1 MHPLL
6 MRQLTQAGLNADR
19 APTNIDVWQT
29 FLSNLSQN
37 LVAIN
42 LQAQE
47 ELSVVQAERDRLR
60 SVLTSLNDGLCVFN
74 RDGDL
79 IFVNPAARHYLGLK
93 EGTLDSSTLLESF
106 RIHDQW
112 QPDYFLTTNALQ
124 ESVREGAQLRD
135 SDAILIR
142 PDETL
147 MPVACTLNPIIKGAH
162 VTGMLLVFRD
172 ISEQKAISNA
182 LLISKESAE
191 KASAA
196 KSDFLS
202 SMSHELRTPM
212 NAILGYGEILQED
225 LSNPPSPDIDSEYL
239 YDLKGYTHNIL
250 EAGKN
255 LLELINEVLDLT
267 RIESGKIE
275 LHLTRADMVMVIKD
289 CLQSIEPELKNKHL
303 HLEILALPNTPLLVL
318 ADQNRV
324 MQIAKQ
330 VISNAIKHNRESGSI
345 KVSLTQPSVDW
356 VRLTIQDTG
365 VGMTLEQQKHLYKPF
380 NRMSGRNLSKGTGIG
395 LTITKRLLEIM
406 GGQIIVQSEVGVGST
421 FIVDLPT
428 GETVFDVN
436 TIAKQASMRKFLL
449 LYIEDSAT
457 NVSLMSNILRERPD
471 IAFISAPSGEMGLE
485 LARAHLPDIILLDIN
500 LPGIN
505 GFEVLKRLRIATA
518 TQNIPI
524 LGLSADDTIEVLEQA
539 KSAGFYQYMV
549 KPLQKKQLLQTL
561 QAILPQEQ

>member
-29 FLSNLSQN
+29 FLNNLSQN

-47 ELSVVQAERDRLR
+47 ELSIVQAERDRLR

-79 IFVNPAARHYLGLK
+79 IFVNPAARQYLGLK

-124 ESVREGAQLRD
+124 EAMREGAQLRD
-135 SDAILIR
+135 SDAALVR

-147 MPVACTLNPIIKGAH
+147 MSVACTLNPIIKGAH

-485 LARAHLPDIILLDIN
+485 LARAHLPDVILLDIN

-505 GFEVLKRLRIATA
+505 GFEVLKRLRIANV
-518 TQNIPI
+518 TQNIPV

-561 QAILPQEQ
+561 QIILPQD

>member
-19 APTNIDVWQT
+19 LPANVDVWQT
-29 FLSNLSQN
+29 FLNNLSQN
-37 LVAIN
+37 FVAVN
-42 LQAQE
+42 LQTQE
-47 ELSVVQAERDRLR
+47 ELSVIQAERDRLR

-79 IFVNPAARHYLGLK
+79 IFVNPAARQYLGLK
-93 EGTLDSSTLLESF
+93 EGALDSSTLLESF

-112 QPDYFLTTNALQ
+112 QPDYFLTTTALQ
-124 ESVREGAQLRD
+124 EAVREGAQLRD
-135 SDAILIR
+135 PDAALVR

-172 ISEQKAISNA
+172 ISEQKAIANA
-182 LLISKESAE
+182 LFIAKESAE

-225 LSNPPSPDIDSEYL
+225 LSNPPSETDSEYL
-239 YDLKGYTHNIL
+239 YDLKGYTYNIL

-303 HLEILALPNTPLLVL
+303 HLEILALPDTPLLVL

-330 VISNAIKHNRESGSI
+330 VISNAIKHNRDSGSI

-380 NRMSGRNLSKGTGIG
+380 TRMSGRNLSKGTGIG

-406 GGQIIVQSEVGVGST
+406 GGQIIVQSEVGIGST

-485 LARAHLPDIILLDIN
+485 LARAHLPDVILLDIN

-518 TQNIPI
+518 TQNIPV

-561 QAILPQEQ
+561 QIILPQD

>member
-6 MRQLTQAGLNADR
+6 MRQLTQASLNNDR
-19 APTNIDVWQT
+19 LPTNIDIWQT
-29 FLSNLSQN
+29 FLSNLSQT
-37 LVAIN
+37 LVTIN

-47 ELSVVQAERDRLR
+47 ELAIVQAERDRLR

-79 IFVNPAARHYLGLK
+79 IFVNPTARQYLGIK
-93 EGTLDSSTLLESF
+93 ESVLDATTLLESLRF
-106 RIHDQW
+106 HDQW
-112 QPDYFLTTNALQ
+112 QPDYFLTTSALQ
-124 ESVREGAQLRD
+124 EALREGAQLRD
-135 SDAILIR
+135 PDAALIR
-142 PDETL
+142 ADEIL

-182 LLISKESAE
+182 LLVAKESAE

-225 LSNPPSPDIDSEYL
+225 LSNPPAETDNEYL

-275 LHLTRADMVMVIKD
+275 LHLTRADMVTVIQD
-289 CLQSIEPELKNKHL
+289 CVQFFQPDLKHKHL
-303 HLEILALPNTPLLVL
+303 QLEILTLPASPLLVL

-324 MQIAKQ
+324 MQIVKQ
-330 VISNAIKHNRESGSI
+330 VISNAIKHNREKGII
-345 KVSLTQPSVDW
+345 KISLTQPSVDW
-356 VRLTIQDTG
+356 VRLVVQDTG
-365 VGMTLEQQKHLYKPF
+365 VGMTMEQQKQLYKPF
-380 NRMSGRNLSKGTGIG
+380 TRMSGRNLSKGTGIG

-406 GGQIIVQSEVGVGST
+406 GGQITIQSEVDVGST
-421 FIVDLPT
+421 FTIDLPT
-428 GETVFDVN
+428 GETVFDIN

-457 NVSLMSNILRERPD
+457 NVSLMANILRERPD

-485 LARAHLPDIILLDIN
+485 LARAHSPDVILLDIN

-505 GFEVLKRLRIATA
+505 GFEVLKRLRIATS

-561 QAILPQEQ
+561 QVIVPQE

>member
-6 MRQLTQAGLNADR
+6 MRQLTQASLNNER
-19 APTNIDVWQT
+19 LPTNIDIWQT
-29 FLSNLSQN
+29 FLSNLSQM
-37 LVAIN
+37 LVTIN

-47 ELSVVQAERDRLR
+47 ELAVVQAERDRLR

-79 IFVNPAARHYLGLK
+79 IFVNPAARQYLGIK
-93 EGTLDSSTLLESF
+93 EGVLDATTLLESF
-106 RIHDQW
+106 RFHDQW
-112 QPDYFLTTNALQ
+112 QPDYFLTTSALQ
-124 ESVREGAQLRD
+124 EALREGAQLRD
-135 SDAILIR
+135 PDAALIR
-142 PDETL
+142 SDETL
-147 MPVACTLNPIIKGAH
+147 MPVACTLSPIIKGAH
-162 VTGMLLVFRD
+162 ITGMLLVFRD
-172 ISEQKAISNA
+172 ISEQKAVSNA
-182 LLISKESAE
+182 LFVAKESAE

-225 LSNPPSPDIDSEYL
+225 LSNPPTETDSEYL

-275 LHLTRADMVMVIKD
+275 LHLTRADMVTVVKD
-289 CLQSIEPELKNKHL
+289 CVQLLQPDLKHKHL
-303 HLEILALPNTPLLVL
+303 QLEILTLPAAPLLVL

-324 MQIAKQ
+324 MQIVKQ
-330 VISNAIKHNRESGSI
+330 VISNAIKHNREKGTI
-345 KVSLTQPSVDW
+345 KISLTQPSVDW
-356 VRLTIQDTG
+356 VRLIVEDSG
-365 VGMTLEQQKHLYKPF
+365 VGMTMEQQKQLYKPF
-380 NRMSGRNLSKGTGIG
+380 TRMSGRNLSKGTGIG

-406 GGQIIVQSEVGVGST
+406 GGQITTQSEINVGST
-421 FIVDLPT
+421 FTVDLPT
-428 GETVFDVN
+428 GETVFDIN
-436 TIAKQASMRKFLL
+436 TIARQASMRKFLL

-457 NVSLMSNILRERPD
+457 NVSLMANILRERPD

-485 LARAHLPDIILLDIN
+485 LARAHLPDVVLLDIN

-505 GFEVLKRLRIATA
+505 GFEVLKRLRIATT
-518 TQNIPI
+518 TQNIPV

-539 KSAGFYQYMV
+539 KNAGFYQYMV

-561 QAILPQEQ
+561 QIILPQG

>member
-6 MRQLTQAGLNADR
+6 MRQLAQAGLSADR
-19 APTNIDVWQT
+19 LPANIDTWQT
-29 FLSNLSQN
+29 FLNNLSQN

-42 LQAQE
+42 LQTQE

-93 EGTLDSSTLLESF
+93 EGALDTVTLLENF

-112 QPDYFLTTNALQ
+112 QPDYFLSTSALQ
-124 ESVREGAQLRD
+124 EALREGAQLRD
-135 SDAILIR
+135 PDASLVR
-142 PDETL
+142 SNESL
-147 MPVACTLNPIIKGAH
+147 MPIACTINPIVKGAH

-172 ISEQKAISNA
+172 ISEQKAIANA
-182 LLISKESAE
+182 LLLSKEAAE

-225 LSNPPSPDIDSEYL
+225 LINPPPEIDSDYL
-239 YDLKGYTHNIL
+239 DDLQGYTHNIL

-275 LHLTRADMVMVIKD
+275 LHLTRADMVMVVKD
-289 CLQSIEPELKNKHL
+289 CLQSVEPDLKNKHL
-303 HLEILALPNTPLLVL
+303 HLDIIALPDTPLLVL

-324 MQIAKQ
+324 MQITKQ
-330 VISNAIKHNRESGSI
+330 VISNAIKHNKELGSI
-345 KVSLTQPSVDW
+345 KISLTQPSVDW
-356 VRLTIQDTG
+356 VRLSIQDTG
-365 VGMTLEQQKHLYKPF
+365 VGMTAEQQKQLYKPF
-380 NRMSGRNLSKGTGIG
+380 TRMSGRNLSKGTGIG

-406 GGQIIVQSEVGVGST
+406 GGQIMVESELGAGST

-428 GETVFDVN
+428 GETSFDIN
-436 TIAKQASMRKFLL
+436 TLSKHASIRKFLL

-471 IAFISAPSGEMGLE
+471 VAFISAPSGEMGLE
-485 LARAHLPDIILLDIN
+485 LARAHLPDVILLDIN

-505 GFEVLKRLRIATA
+505 GFEVLKRLRIAAA
-518 TQNIPI
+518 TQNIPV

-539 KSAGFYQYMV
+539 KNAGFYQYMV

-561 QAILPQEQ
+561 QALLPQEP

>member
-6 MRQLTQAGLNADR
+6 MRQLMQAGLSIDR
-19 APTNIDVWQT
+19 APANIDIWQT
-29 FLSNLSQN
+29 FLNNLSQN

-74 RDGDL
+74 RDGEL
-79 IFVNPAARHYLGLK
+79 IFVNPAARNYLGLQD
-93 EGTLDSSTLLESF
+93 GTLDTLTLLESF

-112 QPDYFLTTNALQ
+112 HPEGFLTTVDLQ
-124 ESVREGAQLRD
+124 EALREGAQLRD
-135 SDAILIR
+135 PDAVLIR

-147 MPVACTLNPIIKGAH
+147 MPIACTLSPIIKGAH
-162 VTGMLLVFRD
+162 VMGMLLVFRD
-172 ISEQKAISNA
+172 ISEQKAIANA
-182 LLISKESAE
+182 LLISKETAE

-225 LSNPPSPDIDSEYL
+225 LLNAPPETDADYL
-239 YDLKGYTHNIL
+239 CDLKSYTHNIL

-255 LLELINEVLDLT
+255 LLELINEILDLT
-267 RIESGKIE
+267 RIESGNIE
-275 LHLTRADMVMVIKD
+275 LHLTRADMVMVVKD
-289 CLQSIEPELKNKHL
+289 CLQLFQSELKAKNLQLKTS
-303 HLEILALPNTPLLVL
+303 ILPDKPLLVL
-318 ADQNRV
+318 ADRNRV
-324 MQIAKQ
+324 MQITKQ
-330 VISNAIKHNRESGSI
+330 IISNAIKHNRESGSI
-345 KVSLTQPSVDW
+345 KISLTQPSPDW
-356 VRLTIQDTG
+356 VRLTVQDTG
-365 VGMTLEQQKHLYKPF
+365 MGMTIEQQKQLYEPF
-380 NRMSGRNLSKGTGIG
+380 TRMNGRNLSKGTGIG

-406 GGQIIVQSEVGVGST
+406 GGQIMVQSEVGVGST

-428 GETVFDVN
+428 GETVFGTN
-436 TIAKQASMRKFLL
+436 TLAKQASMRKFLL

-457 NVSLMSNILRERPD
+457 NVSLMSNILKERPD

-485 LARAHLPDIILLDIN
+485 LARAHLPDVILLDIN

-505 GFEVLKRLRIATA
+505 GFEVLRRLRVATA
-518 TQNIPI
+518 TQNIPV
-524 LGLSADDTIEVLEQA
+524 LGLSADDTIEVLEQV
-539 KSAGFYQYMV
+539 KSSGFYQYMV

-561 QAILPQEQ
+561 QILLPQE

>member
-1 MHPLL
+1 
-6 MRQLTQAGLNADR
+6 
-19 APTNIDVWQT
+19 
-29 FLSNLSQN
+29 
-37 LVAIN
+37 
-42 LQAQE
+42 
-47 ELSVVQAERDRLR
+47 
-60 SVLTSLNDGLCVFN
+60 
-74 RDGDL
+74 
-79 IFVNPAARHYLGLK
+79 
-93 EGTLDSSTLLESF
+93 LLESF

-112 QPDYFLTTNALQ
+112 QPDYFLSTSALQ
-124 ESVREGAQLRD
+124 EALREGAQLRD
-135 SDAILIR
+135 PDASLVR

-147 MPVACTLNPIIKGAH
+147 MPIACTVNPIVKGAH

-172 ISEQKAISNA
+172 ISEQKAIANA
-182 LLISKESAE
+182 LLLSKEAAE

-225 LSNPPSPDIDSEYL
+225 LINPPAEIDVDYL
-239 YDLKGYTHNIL
+239 GDLQGYTHNIL

-267 RIESGKIE
+267 RIESGRIE
-275 LHLTRADMVMVIKD
+275 LHLTRADMVMVVKD
-289 CLQSIEPELKNKHL
+289 CLRSVESDLKNKHL
-303 HLEILALPNTPLLVL
+303 HLEIVALPDAPLLVL

-324 MQIAKQ
+324 MQITKQ
-330 VISNAIKHNRESGSI
+330 VISNAIKHNKESGSVKI
-345 KVSLTQPSVDW
+345 SLTQPSVDW
-356 VRLTIQDTG
+356 VRLSIQDTG
-365 VGMTLEQQKHLYKPF
+365 VGMTAEQQKQLYKPF
-380 NRMSGRNLSKGTGIG
+380 TRMSGRNLSKGTGIG

-406 GGQIIVQSEVGVGST
+406 GGQIMVESQLGAGST
-421 FIVDLPT
+421 FVVDLPT
-428 GETVFDVN
+428 GETAFDIN
-436 TIAKQASMRKFLL
+436 TLSKHASMRKFLL

-485 LARAHLPDIILLDIN
+485 LARAHLPDVILLDIN

-505 GFEVLKRLRIATA
+505 GFEVLKRLRIAAA
-518 TQNIPI
+518 TQNIPV

-539 KSAGFYQYMV
+539 KNAGFHQYMV

-561 QAILPQEQ
+561 KALLPQEQ

>member
-6 MRQLTQAGLNADR
+6 MRQLMQAGLNADR

-29 FLSNLSQN
+29 FLNNLSQN

-79 IFVNPAARHYLGLK
+79 IFVNPAARQYLGLK
-93 EGTLDSSTLLESF
+93 DGALDATTLLESF

-112 QPDYFLTTNALQ
+112 QPDYFLTTVALQ
-124 ESVREGAQLRD
+124 EALREGAQLRD
-135 SDAILIR
+135 PDAALIR

-172 ISEQKAISNA
+172 ISEQKAIANA
-182 LLISKESAE
+182 LLVSKEAAE

-225 LSNPPSPDIDSEYL
+225 LSNAPPETDSEYL
-239 YDLKGYTHNIL
+239 YDLKSYTHNIL

-267 RIESGKIE
+267 RIESGNIE
-275 LHLTRADMVMVIKD
+275 LHLTRADMVVVIKD
-289 CLQSIEPELKNKHL
+289 CVQSVQPELKNKHL
-303 HLEILALPNTPLLVL
+303 HLEILALPDTPLLVL

-324 MQIAKQ
+324 MQITKQ

-345 KVSLTQPSVDW
+345 KISLTQPSIDW

-365 VGMTLEQQKHLYKPF
+365 MGMTTEQQKQLYKPF
-380 NRMSGRNLSKGTGIG
+380 TRMSGRNLSKGTGIG

-406 GGQIIVQSEVGVGST
+406 GGQIMVQSEVGVGST

-428 GETVFDVN
+428 GETIFDVN
-436 TIAKQASMRKFLL
+436 TLAKQASMRKFLL

-485 LARAHLPDIILLDIN
+485 LARAHLPDVILLDIN

-518 TQNIPI
+518 TQNIPV

-539 KSAGFYQYMV
+539 KSSGFYQYMV

-561 QAILPQEQ
+561 QVLLPQE

>member
-6 MRQLTQAGLNADR
+6 MRQLTQASLNADR
-19 APTNIDVWQT
+19 LPANVDVWQT

-93 EGTLDSSTLLESF
+93 EGVLDSSTLLESF

-112 QPDYFLTTNALQ
+112 QPDYFLTTVALQ
-124 ESVREGAQLRD
+124 EAVREGAQLRD
-135 SDAILIR
+135 PDAALIR
-142 PDETL
+142 PNETL

-182 LLISKESAE
+182 LLISKEAAE

-225 LSNPPSPDIDSEYL
+225 LSNPPSPEIDSEYL

-275 LHLTRADMVMVIKD
+275 LHLTRADMVTVIKD
-289 CLQSIEPELKNKHL
+289 CLRSIEPDLKNKHL

-380 NRMSGRNLSKGTGIG
+380 TRMSGRNLSKGTGIG

-406 GGQIIVQSEVGVGST
+406 GGQIVVQSEVGIGST

-485 LARAHLPDIILLDIN
+485 LARAHSPDVILLDIN

-505 GFEVLKRLRIATA
+505 GFEVLKRLRVATT

-561 QAILPQEQ
+561 QVILPQE

>member
-6 MRQLTQAGLNADR
+6 MRQLTQIGLNADR
-19 APTNIDVWQT
+19 LPTNVEIWQA
-29 FLSNLSQN
+29 FLHNLSQN
-37 LVAIN
+37 FVAVN

-47 ELSVVQAERDRLR
+47 ELSLVQAERDRLR

-79 IFVNPAARHYLGLK
+79 IFVNPAARQALGLK
-93 EGTLDSSTLLESF
+93 ESTLDSFSLLESF

-112 QPDYFLTTNALQ
+112 QPDYFLSTTALQ
-124 ESVREGAQLRD
+124 EALREGAQLRD
-135 SDAILIR
+135 PDAILVR
-142 PDETL
+142 ADEIL
-147 MPVACTLNPIIKGAH
+147 MPIACTLSPIIKGAH

-225 LSNPPSPDIDSEYL
+225 LSNPPPEIDNDYL
-239 YDLKGYTHNIL
+239 YDLKGYTTNIL

-275 LHLTRADMVMVIKD
+275 LHLSRADMVMVIKD
-289 CLQSIEPELKNKHL
+289 CLQSVEPDLKNKHL
-303 HLEILALPNTPLLVL
+303 HLEILALPDTPLLVL

-330 VISNAIKHNRESGSI
+330 VISNAIKHNRESGNI
-345 KVSLTQPSVDW
+345 KISLTQPSVDW

-365 VGMTLEQQKHLYKPF
+365 VGMTVEQQKQLYKPF
-380 NRMSGRNLSKGTGIG
+380 TRMSGRNLSKGTGIG
-395 LTITKRLLEIM
+395 LTITKRLVEIM
-406 GGQIIVQSEVGVGST
+406 GGQIMVQSELGTGST

-428 GETVFDVN
+428 GESVFDVN

-485 LARAHLPDIILLDIN
+485 LARAHLPDVVLLDIN

-505 GFEVLKRLRIATA
+505 GFEVLKRLRVATA
-518 TQNIPI
+518 TQNIPV
-524 LGLSADDTIEVLEQA
+524 LGLSADDTVEVLEQA

-561 QAILPQEQ
+561 QVLLPRD

>member
-1 MHPLL
+1 
-6 MRQLTQAGLNADR
+6 
-19 APTNIDVWQT
+19 
-29 FLSNLSQN
+29 
-37 LVAIN
+37 
-42 LQAQE
+42 
-47 ELSVVQAERDRLR
+47 
-60 SVLTSLNDGLCVFN
+60 
-74 RDGDL
+74 
-79 IFVNPAARHYLGLK
+79 
-93 EGTLDSSTLLESF
+93 
-106 RIHDQW
+106 
-112 QPDYFLTTNALQ
+112 
-124 ESVREGAQLRD
+124 
-135 SDAILIR
+135 
-142 PDETL
+142 
-147 MPVACTLNPIIKGAH
+147 
-162 VTGMLLVFRD
+162 
-172 ISEQKAISNA
+172 
-182 LLISKESAE
+182 
-191 KASAA
+191 
-196 KSDFLS
+196 
-202 SMSHELRTPM
+202 
-212 NAILGYGEILQED
+212 
-225 LSNPPSPDIDSEYL
+225 
-239 YDLKGYTHNIL
+239 
-250 EAGKN
+250 
-255 LLELINEVLDLT
+255 
-267 RIESGKIE
+267 
-275 LHLTRADMVMVIKD
+275 
-289 CLQSIEPELKNKHL
+289 
-303 HLEILALPNTPLLVL
+303 
-318 ADQNRV
+318 
-324 MQIAKQ
+324 
-330 VISNAIKHNRESGSI
+330 
-345 KVSLTQPSVDW
+345 
-356 VRLTIQDTG
+356 LTIQDTG